1 MRIRG
6 NVLHDILSAVAVPED
21 IPGAVKAAVMDGSLP
36 VALLSQTVSFLQ
48 ERVDSVKDRGWF
60 APDAK
65 LFREVSIIDT
75 DGREWRPD
83 RVVLHPSGA
92 VSIIDYKF
100 GEPDARYAR
109 QVQRYVN
116 LYRRM
121 GYSDVRGYL
130 WYLSDNTIQ

>member
-1 MRIRG
+1 MP
-6 NVLHDILSAVAVPED
+6 A
-21 IPGAVKAAVMDGSLP
+21 
-36 VALLSQTVSFLQ
+36 ALLSETVAFL
-48 ERVDSVKDRGWF
+48 EDRLNSVKDRGWF

-65 LFREVSIIDT
+65 VFSEVPIIDT

-100 GEPDARYAR
+100 GEPEAKYAK

-116 LYRRM
+116 LYLKM